1 MNLLVADCYCEKV
14 INYNQLQI
22 LNRLDH
28 NSFKS
33 FFITELAIKYNVV
46 HCWNVIINTCNDFW
60 SRTGLWTRSW
70 IWSGHWTTTR
80 DRDTNKEQTRTDA
93 KWVQQS
99 VFFGGAPANLG
110 LRRRIFWRFS
120 HRWSV
125 LPGRRLGIWL
135 LLDSPQLW
143 WGAFFAFLAKVSFT
157 GSGSRLGGVRGTPSS
172 NLIGLE
178 VVNRVVLLQRGAPS
192 FSLPF
197 FFPAPFFSFSS
208 LLFLALSLSFLRKAP
223 SYKFVIRV
231 FIISNIPFF
240 PLG

>member
-33 FFITELAIKYNVV
+33 FFITQLAIKYNVV

-60 SRTGLWTRSW
+60 SQMGLWTRSW
-70 IWSGHWTTTR
+70 IWSGRWTTTR
-80 DRDTNKEQTRTDA
+80 DRDTNREQTRTDA

-135 LLDSPQLW
+135 LLDSPQLR

-157 GSGSRLGGVRGTPSS
+157 GGGSRLGGVRGTPSS

-178 VVNRVVLLQRGAPS
+178 VVSSTAPARGSSLL
-192 FSLPF
+192 
-197 FFPAPFFSFSS
+197 SS
-208 LLFLALSLSFLRKAP
+208 LLFSCSLLLFFFSLVFSVKPLLTNLS
-223 SYKFVIRV
+223 
-231 FIISNIPFF
+231 
-240 PLG
+240 